1 MTAAALT
8 RAARPRYA
16 GARSRVPGPRTPRHR
31 APWTL
36 TAALATLFDAAENK
50 HWPRSP
56 RHLTTDPT
64 GVAVHAKE
72 IRPDGVVVRAAG
84 RAAAGGGTFPAAAHA
99 VHVGTSRPTRTGL
112 RHRAVVVD
120 AAEPTPTPHAV
131 SVHTAP
137 AVPDGG
143 HPAVFPAAPAASV
156 LPAGTGAAPGYQP
169 APPLLLLPEPRSAR
183 THVNVEP
190 TSTQLWRA
198 SR

>member
-8 RAARPRYA
+8 RATRPRPA

-36 TAALATLFDAAENK
+36 TAALAAVFDAVENK
-50 HWPRSP
+50 NWPRSP

-64 GVAVHAKE
+64 GVAVRVKE
-72 IRPDGVVVRAAG
+72 IRPGVSPWLTAG
-84 RAAAGGGTFPAAAHA
+84 RVAADGGASSAAAHDW
-99 VHVGTSRPTRTGL
+99 G
-112 RHRAVVVD
+112 VD
-120 AAEPTPTPHAV
+120 AQPAIRCGGETVTSTPHPTPHAV

-156 LPAGTGAAPGYQP
+156 LPAVTDAAPGYQP

-183 THVNVEP
+183 SHVNVEP